1 MEEERKDKKVL
12 RGAAGSLCE
21 GQVERAE
28 DELEN
33 DFTGWIS
40 PFQAFSTFNLQ
51 ASPSSSN
58 PPFFITLSRSVFTP
72 LQASESSKASS
83 DSSPDA
89 QESMASSSTDPAD
102 AGNKLQLVIAS
113 ASALAATNT
122 TLQLDDNDFTSIDGV
137 IEYTKSVPAENR
149 YACQQQIMEGLMEHQ
164 QAFTD
169 NVERFYE
176 YMKSSKDYELNKIT
190 PAEFTQQWAATE
202 ALVTSNKRKRNDTI
216 SARNTILNT
225 WSTAQ
230 NKKRLEAWLHDPR
243 RSNQLIQ
250 NLRSTIAITNRLII
264 KRKTGNASGV
274 PRKLGV
280 ISSDLTNISKKN
292 DPARDETPL
301 TEQEMEQYKLRY
313 NILGFVELDDGTP
326 LLEFSPEASPVQVVI
341 PVKGKGKE
349 PVVQPSEEKTLGRIL
364 RSRKAKSQSQYGNEY
379 NPLPTDLDVI
389 DEDELQRLEDED
401 LEEALQEDEGDDYE
415 EVEPGTKRKRGTG
428 DTAEKGGCGCS
439 TDVPY
444 AWKEA
449 KFARTVSDDTFQWFR
464 LANRPTKASDKLG
477 AYRFFHEEP
486 KPYIVTDDDA
496 YDILE
501 YLSTSKVLA
510 TNVSLDND
518 TGTLTKW
525 EEVRSVN
532 INLFAW
538 LFKKD
543 PKEKKSLFNIMEA
556 ELDMY
561 HHHLRKINGKAN
573 LGWARNCYYSIV
585 QQVIRQDPVYW
596 LMYVAL
602 RPDHHWRLI
611 SYPYY
616 GKYAMLGDSTFFS
629 VSLDTEDDEMAIVLL
644 PGMHNKLAEW
654 WNRCQARGIKNESFV
669 IRIDEKMWTKK
680 DKEHFGIDWTPVPCQ
695 PGDARITTP
704 ALPHGASG
712 PAKKLRRTVLPW
724 YVGIQDDHHHLEIP
738 ESGTWDEISACHR
751 DLLPPPASP
760 SGLPNRYG
768 TVPYPFPAALELM
781 DLSAISDA
789 LVGRRRWN
797 SPAVQAEMMM
807 LLKGSYTEREKFFR
821 AYRTKVKKAVKDNM
835 KTIVDME
842 RKAFG
847 KKSYWN
853 LLDQYGTA
861 DKIPI
866 IVDDIEPIDATSDD
880 PILSMHYNE
889 DPDKNDSALKPITKD
904 EDNDDDNDDN
914 DDDEINVGRME
925 IEEMEE
931 DLYGAD

>member
-58 PPFFITLSRSVFTP
+58 LPFFITPSRSIFTP

-83 DSSPDA
+83 DSSPDT

-164 QAFTD
+164 QAFAD
-169 NVERFYE
+169 NAERFYE

-202 ALVTSNKRKRNDTI
+202 A
-216 SARNTILNT
+216 
-225 WSTAQ
+225 
-230 NKKRLEAWLHDPR
+230 
-243 RSNQLIQ
+243 NQLIQ
-250 NLRSTIAITNRLII
+250 NLRSVARSGLTLKQTIAITNRLII
-264 KRKTGNASGV
+264 KRKIGNASGV

-301 TEQEMEQYKLRY
+301 IEQEIEQYKLRY
-313 NILGFVELDDGTP
+313 DILRFAELDDSTP

-349 PVVQPSEEKTLGRIL
+349 PAVQPSEEKTLGRIL
-364 RSRKAKSQSQYGNEY
+364 RSRKAKSQSQYRNEY
-379 NPLPTDLDVI
+379 NPLPADLDVI

-415 EVEPGTKRKRGTG
+415 EAEPGTKRKRGTG
-428 DTAEKGGCGCS
+428 DTAEKGRYRCS

-449 KFARTVSDDTFQWFR
+449 KFARIFR
-464 LANRPTKASDKLG
+464 LANRPAKASDKLG
-477 AYRFFHEEP
+477 AYRFFYKEP
-486 KPYIVTDDDA
+486 KPYIITDDDA

-518 TGTLTKW
+518 TGTLTKPAI
-525 EEVRSVN
+525 VIIPQFSK
-532 INLFAW
+532 LFDKT
-538 LFKKD
+538 LHIG
-543 PKEKKSLFNIMEA
+543 L
-556 ELDMY
+556 
-561 HHHLRKINGKAN
+561 
-573 LGWARNCYYSIV
+573 C
-585 QQVIRQDPVYW
+585 
-596 LMYVAL
+596 
-602 RPDHHWRLI
+602 
-611 SYPYY
+611 
-616 GKYAMLGDSTFFS
+616 S
-629 VSLDTEDDEMAIVLL
+629 VSLDAEDDEMAI
-644 PGMHNKLAEW
+644 
-654 WNRCQARGIKNESFV
+654 NESFV

-680 DKEHFGIDWTPVPCQ
+680 DKEHFGIDWTLVPYQ

-712 PAKKLRRTVLPW
+712 LAKKLRRT
-724 YVGIQDDHHHLEIP
+724 
-738 ESGTWDEISACHR
+738 DEISACHR

-760 SGLPNRYG
+760 SGLPNRYS
-768 TVPYPFPAALELM
+768 TVPYPFPATLELM

-789 LVGRRRWN
+789 LVRRRRWN
-797 SPAVQAEMMM
+797 SPAVQAEMIM
-807 LLKGSYTEREKFFR
+807 LLKGSYI
-821 AYRTKVKKAVKDNM
+821 D
-835 KTIVDME
+835 
-842 RKAFG
+842 
-847 KKSYWN
+847 
-853 LLDQYGTA
+853 TA

-904 EDNDDDNDDN
+904 EDNDDDNNDDDNDDN
-914 DDDEINVGRME
+914 DDDEMNMGRME
-925 IEEMEE
+925 IEEIEE
-931 DLYGAD
+931 DLYRAD